1 MCLYFSHIS
10 YSGLYFTLCVS
21 LLQFSSTCQFIIGA
35 PPQRG
40 IFNAI
45 KKDRFSTSNVSFI
58 KANQKHLENLDML
71 KTWGF
76 NLPYMLRVESVEAP
90 NFMYQDDT
98 VTAYE
103 FKTT

>member
-1 MCLYFSHIS
+1 
-10 YSGLYFTLCVS
+10 
-21 LLQFSSTCQFIIGA
+21 
-35 PPQRG
+35 
-40 IFNAI
+40 
-45 KKDRFSTSNVSFI
+45 
-58 KANQKHLENLDML
+58 ML